1 MLFDGS
7 LRGIFYVATV
17 WPMVVT
23 EFFLI
28 LSQIN
33 SPYVWLYFL
42 AFIPVLIGTMLTA
55 GWGVAEH
62 WQARYDERKFRK
74 EIERELIG

>member
-1 MLFDGS
+1 MLFTEN
-7 LRGIFYVATV
+7 LRGTFYCATV
-17 WPMVVT
+17 WPMIVT

-33 SPYVWLYFL
+33 SPYVLLYFV
-42 AFIPVLIGTMLTA
+42 AFIPVFVGTMFTA